1 MNPVFWPSVVEIAA
15 WAVALAWCARTTDA
29 LRHLPSVPN
38 LTGLEWDVWPEG
50 SPGLTV
56 IVPARDE
63 AANIAATLDTL
74 MQQDYEN
81 LRVIAVDDRS
91 GDETGAIMDRFAER
105 FPARLAAVHVTE
117 LPDGW
122 LGKVHA
128 MAVGF
133 ALCETEYVLFTDGDV
148 MFSPSVLRRAL
159 AYVERERADHFV
171 AVPTMQVK
179 SWGEG
184 VLLGFFQVLSL
195 WVTRPWLASD
205 PKAERDV
212 VGIGA
217 FNLFRHD
224 ALERLGGLEPQRLVV
239 LEDMTLA
246 RRMKAAGMRQRVAFA
261 PGLVLVHW
269 AAGVSGL
276 MQVMSK
282 NLFSAFNFRPALALA
297 ACVGLVLF
305 CLAPLAGI
313 FWWGTIVPGLLVAA
327 CVSVGYRMYGE
338 VSWIEARF
346 GWGFPLGAVMF
357 IYAVARSVV
366 VVWKDGGVKWRG
378 TLYPLRELRR
388 WNSPKMW
395 RGNAAG

>member
-15 WAVALAWCARTTDA
+15 WAIAVAWCARTTDA

-50 SPGLTV
+50 HPGLTV
-56 IVPARDE
+56 VVPARDE
-63 AANIAATLDTL
+63 AENIAATLDTL
-74 MQQDYEN
+74 MQQEWKN
-81 LRVIAVDDRS
+81 LHVIAIDDRS
-91 GDETGAIMDRFAER
+91 GDGTGAIMDRFAER
-105 FPARLAAVHVTE
+105 FPERMVVVHITE

-128 MAVGF
+128 MAVGL
-133 ALCETEYVLFTDGDV
+133 AMSDTEYLLFTDGDV
-148 MFSPSVLRRAL
+148 LFSPSVLRRAL

-195 WVTRPWLASD
+195 WVTRPWKASD
-205 PKAERDV
+205 PAAERDV

-217 FNLFRHD
+217 FNLFRRE

-297 ACVGLVLF
+297 ACLGIALF
-305 CLAPLAGI
+305 CLAPLAGL
-313 FWWGTIVPGLLVAA
+313 FWWGTIVPGLLVVA

-357 IYAVARSVV
+357 MYAVVRSVV
-366 VVWKDGGVKWRG
+366 VVWKDGGVRWRG

-395 RGNAAG
+395 RST